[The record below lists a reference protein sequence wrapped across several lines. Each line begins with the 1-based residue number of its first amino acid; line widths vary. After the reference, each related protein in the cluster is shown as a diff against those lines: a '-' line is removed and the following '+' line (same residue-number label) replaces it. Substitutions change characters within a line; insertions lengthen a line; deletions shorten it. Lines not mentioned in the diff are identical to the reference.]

1 MENQFEL
8 MNALINAITD
18 AVTTYAGEV
27 EMWDGTPVLLV
38 NEEERE
44 ATIDLPGSRPGW
56 EEFSLEELV
65 CESEDGTLEPDHDA
79 IYVLANQFV
88 DLRQR

>member
-27 EMWDGTPVLLV
+27 EM
-38 NEEERE
+38 
-44 ATIDLPGSRPGW
+44 RPSTFPEVGPAGRSSPW
-56 EEFSLEELV
+56 RNLSARVKMELSSPTTMPSMNWPTSL
-65 CESEDGTLEPDHDA
+65 
-79 IYVLANQFV
+79 
-88 DLRQR
+88 

>member
-27 EMWDGTPVLLV
+27 EI
-38 NEEERE
+38 
-44 ATIDLPGSRPGW
+44 IDLPGSRPGW

-79 IYVLANQFV
+79 IYELANQFV

>member
-27 EMWDGTPVLLV
+27 DMWDGDTCT
-38 NEEERE
+38 
-44 ATIDLPGSRPGW
+44 A
-56 EEFSLEELV
+56 
-65 CESEDGTLEPDHDA
+65 CE
-79 IYVLANQFV
+79 
-88 DLRQR
+88 